1 MAKGLYSYTMIEQ
14 IKELVEGMTVYCDD
28 NEDIVVSVKIL
39 TDEDENDFVIVELET
54 SYLIAHNFDN
64 EVRYFNYQILDSGIV
79 ENLED
84 DGYYFL
90 TEDEEFCNKI
100 AFREDNKTYVYKQ
113 SEIGAV
119 YNILDQNDEEFS
131 LCEYDGSSD
140 NLLVI
145 KNNDDLLVLQ
155 GVEIAELIIE

>member
-79 ENLED
+79 
-84 DGYYFL
+84 GY
-90 TEDEEFCNKI
+90 
-100 AFREDNKTYVYKQ
+100 
-113 SEIGAV
+113 
-119 YNILDQNDEEFS
+119 
-131 LCEYDGSSD
+131 
-140 NLLVI
+140 
-145 KNNDDLLVLQ
+145 
-155 GVEIAELIIE
+155 